1 MKVNLLNKYR
11 DVYSTNID
19 EQLAN
24 NGVALR
30 KNNLKQNQMANSNNS
45 QEIITKSERNFFK
58 QMFPENSNQIEKHVV
73 FNRNGKLQDI
83 QVSKGIIFDGKF

>member
-19 EQLAN
+19 EQLTN

-30 KNNLKQNQMANSNNS
+30 KNNLKQNQLANSNNS

>member
-30 KNNLKQNQMANSNNS
+30 KNNLKQNLFEDM
-45 QEIITKSERNFFK
+45 I
-58 QMFPENSNQIEKHVV
+58 
-73 FNRNGKLQDI
+73 
-83 QVSKGIIFDGKF
+83 

>member
-30 KNNLKQNQMANSNNS
+30 KNSLKQNQMANSNNS